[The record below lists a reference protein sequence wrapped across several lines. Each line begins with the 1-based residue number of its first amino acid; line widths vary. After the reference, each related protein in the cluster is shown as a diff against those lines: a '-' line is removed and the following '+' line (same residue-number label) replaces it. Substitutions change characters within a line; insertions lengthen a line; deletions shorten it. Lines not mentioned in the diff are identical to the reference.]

1 MAKQDR
7 KQGYEWRERILC
19 MIMKPVNNLCLFLR
33 NWTSWL
39 ANKQAKTSK
48 QTNKRST
55 HASQKN
61 KTKQQQQRK
70 NKNKKQQLQKQH
82 NLHKISCNI
91 QLLISSFVW
100 FAVDHTQ
107 VSGCSKDWA
116 CAPGS
121 WQGKSLYMILSSL
134 LEFLSLLCT

>member
-1 MAKQDR
+1 MFVSKKLNKLTCKQ
-7 KQGYEWRERILC
+7 
-19 MIMKPVNNLCLFLR
+19 
-33 NWTSWL
+33 TS
-39 ANKQAKTSK
+39 KDK
-48 QTNKRST
+48 QTNKQT
-55 HASQKN
+55 PQN
-61 KTKQQQQRK
+61 KTKQQ
-70 NKNKKQQLQKQH
+70 QKQH

-121 WQGKSLYMILSSL
+121 WQGKSLYMILYSL
-134 LEFLSLLCT
+134 LEFLSLHLVQICFFFFFFFFYTLSTKNIIIVKTDTRSLCYEYIL